1 MPAAGVDSPA
11 HAIQR
16 AGNTLLF
23 GSLCVSRAGYTNG
36 KHAAASARV
45 SHGETWRTGTHA
57 SAWVSTRWIVLMI
70 ASSFPV
76 LAR

>member
-1 MPAAGVDSPA
+1 MPAAGVDSSA

-36 KHAAASARV
+36 KRAAAGARL
-45 SHGETWRTGTHA
+45 SHGETWRTA
-57 SAWVSTRWIVLMI
+57 SRAPAWVSTRWIMLMI

-76 LAR
+76 PAR